1 MDHTKAA
8 DPALL
13 GHYEGLVRK
22 TAARYVGLTLH
33 DFEDIC
39 QVFRVKVWK
48 ALLAWDP
55 TDHRILAKIAKGET
69 EDDLR
74 DRFVFMCLRNQGKDL
89 VKRRK
94 PETDPLFIEDFSHG
108 DGHTGIHD
116 HRESTSRDW
125 FESRFLCATEEEV
138 FGEINGEDILLPPCL
153 SQDERRVLVC
163 MYLDLTHAE
172 IQLRLGLSAKQ
183 VSAAKRGLK
192 ENLQHLKP
200 PEQAEF
206 ELAAVA

>member
-74 DRFVFMCLRNQGKDL
+74 DRFVFMCVRNQGKDL

-94 PETDPLFIEDFSHG
+94 PETDPLFIEDFRAHEQPAG
-108 DGHTGIHD
+108 ENGP
-116 HRESTSRDW
+116 SRTDK
-125 FESRFLCATEEEV
+125 FEAQYLAATEEEI
-138 FGEINGEDILLPPCL
+138 FGEIDGEDILLPPGL

-200 PEQAEF
+200 PEQPEF